1 MQRQGGGP
9 STDVAPHDHRPHSG
23 HLALALPR
31 DASDLCSCA
40 CARQGRGSGLGAA
53 LPGTAVGAG
62 AGWALARSSV
72 LGDIPGRQSGTA
84 ARGAGRG
91 GPSALSASEP
101 THRRR
106 VLLGPPAG
114 SRRGAWE
121 APGPRRG
128 DKSVWC
134 WHVQA
139 AADPA
144 VPVGGRGGF
153 GRPAPP
159 ASPGH
164 AALGHGK
171 LAAPRAP
178 RAGQRRAAGRGVAG
192 RTGLS
197 GEAGLINPCVKGR
210 LRSSHVPAQG
220 HWGWGTAHVTPAE
233 GAMAGSEPWPL
244 LKGLPG
250 RTGSRQ
256 RADAQWPGT
265 TTQAL
270 ARAAGTHTTPRPA
283 FRPRAAGPPPQPARQ
298 ATQRGH
304 RALGLSSQLEGDGGG
319 DVCLGGVL
327 PDGGET
333 AD

>member
-1 MQRQGGGP
+1 M
-9 STDVAPHDHRPHSG
+9 SLLVTAD
-23 HLALALPR
+23 
-31 DASDLCSCA
+31 
-40 CARQGRGSGLGAA
+40 LGAIGHTRVT
-53 LPGTAVGAG
+53 LPWPCPATPLTCVPVHVLGRAEGQDWGPPFQAPPWARG

-101 THRRR
+101 THCRR

-114 SRRGAWE
+114 SRRGLGGTGTSARGQE
-121 APGPRRG
+121 CLVLACAGRGRPRSSR
-128 DKSVWC
+128 D
-134 WHVQA
+134 
-139 AADPA
+139 
-144 VPVGGRGGF
+144 GRGGF

-192 RTGLS
+192 RTGVS

-233 GAMAGSEPWPL
+233 GAMAGSEPWPP

-283 FRPRAAGPPPQPARQ
+283 FRTRAAGPPPQPARQ

-304 RALGLSSQLEGDGGG
+304 RALGLSS
-319 DVCLGGVL
+319 
-327 PDGGET
+327 
-333 AD
+333 